1 MNLPRLNEIDSGP
14 LCTGKTYEEV
24 KRVMPEEYAA
34 RKADKLGYRYPAG
47 GESYKDVIER
57 VSPII
62 IELERLKCPVLMVAH
77 QAILRCIYAYFHGSS
92 PKEVPYL
99 DIPLHTVIELQFDAT
114 GVRER
119 RFNLEDRMSKVIKPV
134 RLLGDDGWESIA
146 SFDPD
151 DDDN

>member
-92 PKEVPYL
+92 PQEVSHFA
-99 DIPLHTVIELQFDAT
+99 PLLLASSTSGLPL
-114 GVRER
+114 VRALV
-119 RFNLEDRMSKVIKPV
+119 FLALIK
-134 RLLGDDGWESIA
+134 
-146 SFDPD
+146 
-151 DDDN
+151 